1 MPESRQTLR
10 VAVVANRKHSV
21 AVAADAPPDALAE
34 YDAEETVEGIQQAL
48 RDAGHQ
54 PFLLEADETLLD
66 TVRETRPDI
75 CFNIAEGLR
84 GDARE
89 SHVPALL
96 EMLGIPYTASKVL
109 THAVSLDKAGTKR
122 LWRDNGLPT
131 APFRVYP
138 SATAVAK
145 GAPADEGLTYP
156 LFVKPIHEGT
166 GMGINHRSIV
176 RDEDELRS
184 QVDWVTR
191 TYRQP
196 ALVEPFL
203 TGREFTVGFVGNTPV
218 PGEPRRSEFYG
229 DDGFHVFPVLE
240 IDTGRGQVKGIYNT
254 EAKSYAIDSDSAPG
268 YLCPADIPAE
278 LEAKLHTLAV
288 AAFEAIGGLDVGRV
302 DFRSSGDG
310 TVYLMEINTLPG
322 LNPIVSDIVISARA
336 GGVAYATVIQEI
348 LNLAL
353 ARYGMA

>member
-1 MPESRQTLR
+1 MLESRQGLR

-21 AVAADAPPDALAE
+21 AVTSDAPPDALAE
-34 YDAEETVEGIQQAL
+34 YDAEETVDGILQAL
-48 RDAGHQ
+48 RDAGHS
-54 PFLLEADETLLD
+54 PFFLEADETLLD

-96 EMLGIPYTASKVL
+96 EMLGIPYTASQGVD
-109 THAVSLDKAGTKR
+109 ACVSLDKAATKR
-122 LWRDNGLPT
+122 LWRDSGLPT
-131 APFRVYP
+131 APFQVYA
-138 SATAVAK
+138 SEAAVVE
-145 GAPADEGLTYP
+145 GALLGEGLTYP
-156 LFVKPIHEGT
+156 LFVKPVHEGT

-176 RDEDELRS
+176 HTEVELRG

-203 TGREFTVGFVGNTPV
+203 AGREFTVGFVGNTPV
-218 PGEPRRSEFYG
+218 PGEPRRSDFYG
-229 DDGFHVFPVLE
+229 ADGFHVFPVLE

-254 EAKSYAIDSDSAPG
+254 EAKSYAIDSENAPG

-278 LEAKLHTLAV
+278 LEAKLRPLAV

-353 ARYGMA
+353 ARYGIA